1 MREVVEMLKLPEQR
15 PATIDGIEK
24 SRISLMYD
32 RVGAALYG
40 RGAYDESHG
49 VYKLAIDAHSDDART
64 QNNLG
69 VVKLE
74 LGRAEEAKACFGE
87 ALRIG
92 AVCPLAV
99 YSVELVLDM
108 SLRPWL
114 VEVRLCVCRYAVAIR
129 MRWKRIF
136 M

>member
-1 MREVVEMLKLPEQR
+1 MVRVRELLSAAMVALTTTAAK
-15 PATIDGIEK
+15 DD
-24 SRISLMYD
+24 SRS
-32 RVGAALYG
+32 
-40 RGAYDESHG
+40 
-49 VYKLAIDAHSDDART
+49 
-64 QNNLG
+64 
-69 VVKLE
+69 
-74 LGRAEEAKACFGE
+74 
-87 ALRIG
+87 G